1 MKRLLTLLTAVAML
15 AAPALAGDGASATA
29 DAFGTVCLMIAA
41 VVGLPV
47 ALRAIGIS
55 LPYAILAATTI
66 STTAL
71 NTAYGAK
78 YKEGSSA
85 AKDLRTQM
93 FETAEFDKL
102 FTLEY
107 TQSTVWEKTN
117 FTMGSILQRYQ
128 KAFTDNGTLTF
139 TPSKYDL
146 DKVKVDMSWV
156 SDDIKESFVGFMHDE
171 GKEPTAQELVA
182 FLMAQVPKKFAED
195 VELYAAYGG
204 LKGTLTPGT
213 ATSADESMDGFKKVI
228 NDGIAASTIVPI
240 PVGAAPTDAE
250 LYVAYLEE
258 FVAAIPNKYRRIPM
272 QLAVNIQKEELFKEG
287 MRLKYNTYYR
297 DQGDVTRLYTRPNI
311 QVVGQSAMDD
321 STKVFC
327 SPKENLYKVVNTGMR
342 RGVAFHWES
351 VDRLFKLWG
360 QMRMKYCIWNHE
372 MFFTNDVEET
382 SGS

>member
-1 MKRLLTLLTAVAML
+1 MKRLLTILTAVAML
-15 AAPALAGDGASATA
+15 AAPAFAGSGTADTA
-29 DAFGTVCLMIAA
+29 DAFGAVSLALAA
-41 VVGLPV
+41 LVGLPL

-55 LPYAILAATTI
+55 LPYAILAATTLT
-66 STTAL
+66 TTAL

-93 FETAEFDKL
+93 FESAEFDKL

-107 TQSTVWEKTN
+107 TQSTVWEKAN

-156 SDDIKESFVGFMHDE
+156 SDDIKETFVGWLHDE
-171 GKEPTAQELVA
+171 GKEPTAQELVS
-182 FLMAQVPKKFAED
+182 FLMAEVPKKFAED

-213 ATSADESMDGFKKVI
+213 ATTAEESMDGFKKVI
-228 NDGIAASTIVPI
+228 NDGIAATTIVPI

-250 LYVAYLEE
+250 QFVAYIEG
-258 FVAAIPNKYRRIPM
+258 FVAGIPNKYRRMPM
-272 QLAVNIQKEELFKEG
+272 DLALNLQKEELFKEG

-297 DQGDVTRLYTRPNI
+297 DQQDVTRVYTRQNI
-311 QVVGQSAMDD
+311 RVVGQPAMDD

-360 QMRMKYCIWNHE
+360 QMRMKYAIWNHE